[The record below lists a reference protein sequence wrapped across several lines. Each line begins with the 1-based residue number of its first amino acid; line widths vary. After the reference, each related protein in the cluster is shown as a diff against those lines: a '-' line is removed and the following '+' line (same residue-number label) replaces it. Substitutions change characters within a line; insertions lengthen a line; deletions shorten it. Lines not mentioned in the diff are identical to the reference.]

1 MLSLSLAKSGGALQ
15 VLCLGAHSD
24 DIEIGCSG
32 TVLTLLEARPD
43 VEVTWVV
50 FSAEGRREDEAL
62 RSADRLLAAAGSRSV
77 VLKPFRDGFFPF
89 QGAEIKEA
97 FEDLKDKVS
106 PDVILTHHRGDLHQ
120 DHRMIS
126 DLTWNTF
133 RDHMILEYEIP
144 KYDGDL
150 VSPNV
155 YVPLT
160 ESVCRRKITNILE
173 TFSTQKGR
181 SWFSE
186 DLFRALMRLR
196 GMESRAPEGLAEGFH
211 SRKVV
216 LG

>member
-1 MLSLSLAKSGGALQ
+1 MLSLSLAKSGTALQ

-32 TVLTLLEARPD
+32 TVLTLLEARRE
-43 VEVTWVV
+43 VEITWVV

-62 RSADRLLAAAGSRSV
+62 RSADRLLATAGSRTV

-97 FEDLKDKVS
+97 FEDLKEKVS
-106 PDVILTHHRGDLHQ
+106 PDVIFTHHRGDLHQ
-120 DHRMIS
+120 DHRIVS

-160 ESVCRRKITNILE
+160 EAVARQKIENLLE

>member
-62 RSADRLLAAAGSRSV
+62 RSADRLLAAAGARSV

-160 ESVCRRKITNILE
+160 ESVCRRKITNLLE

>member
-1 MLSLSLAKSGGALQ
+1 
-15 VLCLGAHSD
+15 
-24 DIEIGCSG
+24 
-32 TVLTLLEARPD
+32 
-43 VEVTWVV
+43 
-50 FSAEGRREDEAL
+50 
-62 RSADRLLAAAGSRSV
+62 
-77 VLKPFRDGFFPF
+77 
-89 QGAEIKEA
+89 
-97 FEDLKDKVS
+97 
-106 PDVILTHHRGDLHQ
+106 
-120 DHRMIS
+120 MIS

-160 ESVCRRKITNILE
+160 ESVCRRKIENLLE

-186 DLFRALMRLR
+186 DLFRSLMRLR